1 MKKRK
6 FRSVIDSL
14 FIIAFFGL
22 LVASC
27 NNEDPINEDSSA
39 TLESS
44 AFSQAEID
52 NVSEGVNDIIENVFF
67 DVENPTSSKN
77 EVSKNSSELKF
88 IPDCVTITS
97 VMTGNKKSVVIDYGE
112 GCTMHN
118 GNILSGKI
126 NMEITFVIGE
136 LKAIIDSSFDNFYFD
151 GNKVEGVVKNTRTI
165 ANGVPEAVINSDI
178 KIIWEDASFVTVV
191 GKRKR
196 VWIEG
201 FKNFHFGD
209 NVFLVTGNWT
219 ITKKDGVVR
228 TITILESLR
237 REMSCRYIVSGIVKI
252 EQDGNGL
259 TVNYGDGECDD
270 LATVLI
276 GDKQFE
282 FHIGRRHGI

>member
-1 MKKRK
+1 MKKSK
-6 FRSVIDSL
+6 FKSVINSL

-22 LVASC
+22 LIASC
-27 NNEDPINEDSSA
+27 NTEGPINEDQSA
-39 TLESS
+39 TLEST

-52 NVSEGVNDIIENVFF
+52 DVSEGVNDIIENVFF
-67 DVENPTSSKN
+67 DVENPAPSKN
-77 EVSKNSSELKF
+77 EVSKNSLELKF
-88 IPDCVTITS
+88 LPDCVTITA
-97 VMTGNKKSVVIDYGE
+97 VMTGNIKNVVIDYGD

-126 NMEITFVIGE
+126 NMEITYVIGE
-136 LKAIIDSSFDNFYFD
+136 LKAIIDSSFDNFYFN
-151 GNKVEGVVKNTRTI
+151 GKKVEGDVKKTGTI
-165 ANGVPEAVINSDI
+165 ANGVPEAIINSDI
-178 KIIWEDASFVTVV
+178 KIIWEDESYVTVV
-191 GKRKR
+191 GERKR

-201 FKNFHFGD
+201 FKNLHFGD

-228 TITILESLR
+228 TITIMEPLR

-252 EQDGNGL
+252 EQGGAEL

-276 GDKQFE
+276 GEKQFE
-282 FHIGRRHGI
+282 FHIGRRH